1 MKAYPEV
8 SIIIPVY
15 NRSHTIARAI
25 DSVLSQTY
33 QNYEVLLV
41 DDGSKDDSRKVI
53 LSYSDPRIK
62 LFEHVENR
70 GAAAA
75 RNTGIRQAQGK
86 YIAFLDSDDEWLPA
100 KLDEQIACLNSAP
113 ENVGGC
119 ITGKFNIES
128 GQTTQHIPQKRNS
141 WRETLLYVCDL
152 GPGSTLMIARKV
164 FGVVGFLDETLKRY
178 EDWDWLVRFT
188 RAYDLCLIEKP
199 LAKVNLSVYESPENI
214 EESGNILLR
223 KHRSDYKDYGWW
235 KTQKIRSRRF
245 QDIAW
250 HYHRASE
257 KDPRK
262 GYFLKTRKYYFKTIY
277 TFPLQRPGVYLS
289 LFDSIF
295 NTSLR
300 IWFSKH
306 IWRFFRKQ
314 K

>member
-1 MKAYPEV
+1 MKTSPEV
-8 SIIIPVY
+8 SVIIPVY
-15 NRSHTIARAI
+15 NRAHTVACAI

-62 LFEHVENR
+62 LFEHAENR

-188 RAYDLCLIEKP
+188 RAYDLCLIKKT
-199 LAKVNLSVYESPENI
+199 LVRVNRSVYQNPEKI
-214 EESGNILLR
+214 EEAGNILLE
-223 KHRSDYKDYGWW
+223 KHQQDFKGYGWL
-235 KTQKIRSRRF
+235 KTKKICSRRL

-250 HYHRASE
+250 HYSRAYENGSCRE
-257 KDPRK
+257 
-262 GYFLKTRKYYFKTIY
+262 YLLKSRQYYFKTIC
-277 TFPLQRPGVYLS
+277 TFPFQRPGVYLA

-295 NTSLR
+295 GTSLR
-300 IWFSKH
+300 LWFSKNV
-306 IWRFFRKQ
+306 WRFFRNE
-314 K
+314 